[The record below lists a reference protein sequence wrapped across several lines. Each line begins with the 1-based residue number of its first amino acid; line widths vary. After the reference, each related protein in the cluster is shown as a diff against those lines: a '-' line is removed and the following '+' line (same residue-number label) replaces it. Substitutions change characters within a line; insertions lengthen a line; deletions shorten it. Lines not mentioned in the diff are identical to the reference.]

1 MRYGKGVPCSMS
13 LMLYR
18 FMALKWKRRAFFFRS
33 LNFSMQH
40 TFHKLFTGKFID
52 RNDWN
57 CDFIILS
64 AWALV
69 IRVYEFG
76 RRKKIV
82 KLREIE
88 SINQSGKKRK
98 KYVWLANW
106 PIVSEADRWALIA
119 FLEIIIILYIP
130 LMRSIAY
137 WCDLRS
143 ISQFSINLFHMKI
156 MKFSVFRWIEFLAK
170 TFESKARVLAVRK
183 RNETNDLARV
193 AVTFIRINISY
204 CASSDSRE
212 KNIVNR
218 FVSLS
223 ITFLLDFR
231 L

>member
-1 MRYGKGVPCSMS
+1 MTETIEI
-13 LMLYR
+13 
-18 FMALKWKRRAFFFRS
+18 A
-33 LNFSMQH
+33 
-40 TFHKLFTGKFID
+40 
-52 RNDWN
+52 
-57 CDFIILS
+57 ILS
-64 AWALV
+64 FYQLERWSY
-69 IRVYEFG
+69 VYMNLAEG
-76 RRKKIV
+76 KKIV

-143 ISQFSINLFHMKI
+143 VSQFSINLFHMKI

-204 CASSDSRE
+204 CANSDSRE
-212 KNIVNR
+212 KKHRKSFRFFVNHV
-218 FVSLS
+218 FA
-223 ITFLLDFR
+223 R